1 MWNWG
6 KSFAEHGAAAAWT
19 TWPPVEPV
27 PTVVDPPAWGRVG
40 DAEPARASEGVLSG

>member
-19 TWPPVEPV
+19 TWPPVDPS
-27 PTVVDPPAWGRVG
+27 PTVLDPPAWDRGE
-40 DAEPARASEGVLSG
+40 DAEPAGKSAGALSR